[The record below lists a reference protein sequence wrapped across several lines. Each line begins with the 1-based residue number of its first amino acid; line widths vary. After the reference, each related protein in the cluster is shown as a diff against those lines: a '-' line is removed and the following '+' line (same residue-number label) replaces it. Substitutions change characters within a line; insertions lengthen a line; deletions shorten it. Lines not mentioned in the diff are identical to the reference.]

1 MKNKKT
7 MRAELAEEENQ
18 TLGQEV
24 IIKETSLAEW
34 ETLSSNL
41 RMNLI
46 LIQIIQWCKLEN
58 H

>member
-24 IIKETSLAEW
+24 IIKETSLAE
-34 ETLSSNL
+34 
-41 RMNLI
+41 
-46 LIQIIQWCKLEN
+46 
-58 H
+58 

>member
-34 ETLSSNL
+34 ETLSSNI